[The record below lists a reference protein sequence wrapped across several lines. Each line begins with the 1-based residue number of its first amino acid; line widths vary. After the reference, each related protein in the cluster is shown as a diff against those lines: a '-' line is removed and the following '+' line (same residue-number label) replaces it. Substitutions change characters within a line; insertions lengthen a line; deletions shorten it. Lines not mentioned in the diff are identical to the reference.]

1 MKSIIGKLGILKTL
15 CIFFLITILSF
26 TIVGLVSYK
35 GMKLGI
41 TGFHS
46 VATLISD
53 EDEKTSPIYTA
64 QKIQALKAISEQ
76 IANAKSEQQINI
88 NLQKA
93 EKLLKDLENLLPKEA
108 IQATKQRLIN
118 LARLK
123 TELIK
128 EQNNW
133 KDQNRKTTLIFAKLR
148 KALLETIDDIET
160 KMLIENQKVINN
172 RNQNQTTIA
181 IQKILNED
189 YPTISNLKELQNAC
203 ATLMTIIPQITTI
216 EDKDY
221 LTPRISQVNA
231 LEQKI
236 NKILI
241 KLSREDIATINQIK
255 ENSKKL
261 VRETKK
267 TIETKRKIIELKKAK
282 NLASKNLKTSEK
294 LLESEIQNIL
304 SQMNKKINHQAK
316 SLEEKM
322 NSYLNIIISIIAI
335 CFVFSLSTCRFLN
348 HFIKE
353 KFLTLNK
360 SIENIAKG
368 NLSIDN
374 ISQTN
379 DKDEIS
385 QIQNLLREAIT
396 KVNDMILKT
405 KEASE
410 KLMKNASKME
420 KVADEM
426 ASSAGEAETSSTKI
440 YKLAEQAKEFVKQM
454 AISIEEITTAINEI
468 SKNTSNSTQI
478 AQEAREKLEHASSIS
493 KHLVEASEK
502 IGEVS
507 KLIGTIADQTNLLA
521 LNASIEAARAGEA
534 GKGFA
539 VVANEVK
546 ELAKQTGDSVEEIDR
561 IVYELQ
567 NHVKMV
573 SEAIENT
580 RETMDQIVEAAASV
594 AASIEEQTATV
605 AEISDQA
612 QRTREETDEIAN
624 LAEKMHKISEKTAN
638 NAHEVQQ
645 TSHSLKKVAATL
657 EASLKKFKL

>member
-53 EDEKTSPIYTA
+53 EDKKTSPIYTA